1 MPNGFNRENSSSN
14 TMQHIKS
21 ISLAILLLASVLYVP
36 SCKLTGAK
44 NNSNSTSSSPT
55 KVLDQTPEGRL
66 VEELTTSYLNKT
78 PARAVATQLTVEQAQ
93 ALQDQFVQQLSSSL
107 GNVIG
112 YKAGLTNP
120 AAQER
125 FKVSEPIR
133 GVLLE
138 KMLLKS
144 GAVVPANFG
153 ARPVYEGDLM
163 VRVGSDEINNATTP
177 REALAALDAV
187 IPFMELPDL
196 VYDPK
201 VSLDGTT
208 LAAINV
214 GARLGVLGTPIPL
227 SATPDWEER
236 LKNIKIVMVDKAGNE
251 LAVGKSSALLG
262 NPLQVV
268 LWLKD
273 SLKASGKVLKK
284 GDLLSLGSMT
294 PLVPVKSGTTI
305 RAQYIGLDP
314 KDKVEISVSF
324 E

>member
-1 MPNGFNRENSSSN
+1 MPNALNPENSSSN
-14 TMQHIKS
+14 TMQDIKS
-21 ISLAILLLASVLYVP
+21 ISLAIVLLASVLYLP
-36 SCKLTGAK
+36 SCNLTGAK
-44 NNSNSTSSSPT
+44 NNSNTSSSPT
-55 KVLDQTPEGRL
+55 KVLDQTPDGRV

-78 PARAVATQLTVEQAQ
+78 PARAVATQLSVEQAQ

-107 GNVIG
+107 GNVVG

-138 KMLLKS
+138 KMLLNS
-144 GAVVPANFG
+144 GAVVPAKFG
-153 ARPVYEGDLM
+153 TRPVYEGDLM
-163 VRVGSDEINNATTP
+163 VRVGSEEINNATTP
-177 REALAALDAV
+177 KEALAALDAV

-201 VSLDGTT
+201 VSLNGTA
-208 LAAINV
+208 LVAINV

-314 KDKVEISVSF
+314 KVKVEISVSF

>member
-1 MPNGFNRENSSSN
+1 
-14 TMQHIKS
+14 MQDIKS
-21 ISLAILLLASVLYVP
+21 ISLAIVLLASVLYLP
-36 SCKLTGAK
+36 SCNLTGAN
-44 NNSNSTSSSPT
+44 NNSKSTSSSPT
-55 KVLDQTPEGRL
+55 KVLDQTPDGRRV

-78 PARAVATQLTVEQAQ
+78 PARAVATQLSVEQAQ

-107 GNVIG
+107 GNVVG

-138 KMLLKS
+138 KMLLNS

-153 ARPVYEGDLM
+153 TRPVYEGDLM
-163 VRVGSDEINNATTP
+163 VRVGSQEINNATTP
-177 REALAALDAV
+177 KEALAALDAV

-201 VSLDGTT
+201 VSLDGTA
-208 LAAINV
+208 LVAINV

-314 KDKVEISVSF
+314 KGKVEISVSF

>member
-1 MPNGFNRENSSSN
+1 MPNGLNHENSSSN

-21 ISLAILLLASVLYVP
+21 ISLAILLLASVLYLP
-36 SCKLTGAK
+36 SCNLTGAK
-44 NNSNSTSSSPT
+44 KNSNSTSSSPT
-55 KVLDQTPEGRL
+55 KVLDQTPDSRL

-78 PARAVATQLTVEQAQ
+78 PARAVATKLTLEQAQ

-107 GNVIG
+107 GNVVG

-120 AAQER
+120 AAQQR
-125 FKVSEPIR
+125 FKVSEPLR

-163 VRVGSDEINNATTP
+163 VRVGSDEINSATTP
-177 REALAALDAV
+177 KEALAALDAV

-201 VSLDGTT
+201 VSLNGTA

-236 LKNIKIVMVDKAGNE
+236 LKNIKIVMVDKAGNQ